1 MNDSNDYLGSGVAS
15 ILHHETT
22 IYARLDELAR
32 EITEDFRGK
41 EITALAVLHG
51 SIIFMADLLRR
62 IPLPLQMESLNVS
75 SYHGETESS
84 GTVTFHQGLPDL
96 KGKHV
101 LILDDI
107 LDTGRTLH
115 AIRQRLEEESGV
127 ASTRV
132 CVLLQKRKERAEEVE
147 ADYVGFEIDDEFV
160 VGYGLDYQG
169 RYRNLPYIGVMNTD
183 NLPSL

>member
-1 MNDSNDYLGSGVAS
+1 MSDLNDYLGDGVAS

-22 IYARLDELAR
+22 IYARLDVLAR
-32 EITEDFRGK
+32 QITEDYRGK

-75 SYHGETESS
+75 SYHGGTESS
-84 GTVTFHQGLPDL
+84 GTVTFHQSLPDL
-96 KGKHV
+96 RGKHV
-101 LILDDI
+101 LVMDDI

-115 AIRQRLEEESGV
+115 AIRQRIMEEMQP
-127 ASTRV
+127 ASFRV
-132 CVLLQKRKERAEEVE
+132 CVLLQKRKERAKEVE

-169 RYRNLPYIGVMNTD
+169 RYRNLPYIGVLNESA
-183 NLPSL
+183 LP